1 MLQWF
6 TPFPSTKSSSVFIP
20 LFPLQMFLISKK
32 TKQLYLQM
40 NLLQVLFSYLQSFL
54 VVWKMRMIYDKQPR
68 VCWFFMNF
76 PSDVDDLLVV
86 KTRNWQAFPSYL
98 FKTVAQIRKRNSDR
112 EGHNKLLICNLSNFS
127 ALISCYLKRSILM

>member
-6 TPFPSTKSSSVFIP
+6 TPYPSTKSSSVFIP

-54 VVWKMRMIYDKQPR
+54 EVWKMRMIYDKQPR

-86 KTRNWQAFPSYL
+86 KPRNWQAFPYHTFL
-98 FKTVAQIRKRNSDR
+98 RLWPKFGKGIPTGRVT
-112 EGHNKLLICNLSNFS
+112 
-127 ALISCYLKRSILM
+127 ISCWSVICLTLVF